1 MQYFK
6 TDESLK
12 QYDDIIN
19 MPHYVSKSRRC
30 MSSIDRAAQ
39 FAPFAALTGY
49 DVAIKESERKTD
61 ERILISEEDA
71 LEIDEKL
78 KIIIREI
85 KNHPLIEIVFFKKD
99 EKKDGGNYI
108 KLTDRVKAIDTYKN
122 QIILVSDIN
131 IPIENIYNIKGEI
144 FEE

>member
-6 TDESLK
+6 TDESIK

-19 MPHYVSKSRRC
+19 MPHYVSKSRRS

-71 LEIDEKL
+71 LKIDEKL

-122 QIILVSDIN
+122 QIILASDIN
-131 IPIENIYNIKGEI
+131 ISIENIYNISGEI

>member
-71 LEIDEKL
+71 LKIDEKL

-99 EKKDGGNYI
+99 EKKYGGNYI
-108 KLTDRVKAIDTYKN
+108 KLTDRVKSIDTYKN
-122 QIILVSDIN
+122 QIILASDIN
-131 IPIENIYNIKGEI
+131 ISIENIYNISGEI

>member
-71 LEIDEKL
+71 LAIDEKL

-122 QIILVSDIN
+122 QIILVTDIN